1 MADSPAK
8 DSALSTPE
16 LGSAI
21 EQFRTL
27 IDPDMVN
34 ELQPSRSNA
43 VYTSW
48 VTVFLL
54 VYQRLSGNAS
64 LEEAVAELLKIVG
77 EFSSN
82 KRVRDQ
88 TLSSSNSAYSQARS
102 RLNGSVTDA
111 VADHVFEKIMAAAT
125 PSLADRRVFVFDGTT
140 LALQSSDEL
149 RKQWPPAKNQFG
161 PGTWPICHLVV
172 AHELAS
178 GAAIR
183 PEVGAMYGPEAA
195 SELALAKRL
204 LPRIPAN
211 SMAMGDKN
219 FGVFYFVYSAAQAGH
234 EVLVRL
240 TQARFE
246 YLKRSAKQVGPGRWT
261 LTWKPS
267 ASERRNHPDLS
278 ADAEVGVTI
287 HEFVGFTGKAIW
299 VVTTSDASVD
309 VIAKLYSQR
318 WGIETDIKNFKTTL
332 ECDLLRGKSAAM
344 IMKEI
349 AIAMVSYN
357 LVVQVRR
364 LAAELVKVPPRRLS
378 FTGVWSL
385 VKIILLSENDT
396 RTPEEWEQQ
405 FRWVLRGAAQRKIPN
420 RPRRSYPRKILTRA
434 RKFPQRPP
442 PSPDQEVK

>member
-1 MADSPAK
+1 MADSSAK
-8 DSALSTPE
+8 
-16 LGSAI
+16 GSAFSSTELASAI
-21 EQFRTL
+21 DQFRTL
-27 IDPDMVN
+27 IDPDMIN

-54 VYQRLSGNAS
+54 IYQRLSGNAS

-77 EFSSN
+77 TFSSN
-82 KRVRDQ
+82 KRVRNQ
-88 TLSSSNSAYSQARS
+88 TLSSSNSAYSRARS
-102 RLNGSVTDA
+102 RLNESVTDA
-111 VADHVFEKIMAAAT
+111 VADHVFEKVVAAIK
-125 PSLADRRVFVFDGTT
+125 PSLSDRRVFVIDGTT
-140 LALQSSDEL
+140 LALQSSDVL
-149 RKQWPPAKNQFG
+149 RKQWPPGTNQFG

-183 PEVGAMYGPEAA
+183 PEVGAMYGPEAI
-195 SELALAKRL
+195 SELALSKHL

-211 SMAMGDKN
+211 SMVMGDKN
-219 FGVFYFVYSAAQAGH
+219 FGVFYFVHSAVQAGY

-240 TQARFE
+240 THARYL

-267 ASERRNHPDLS
+267 AYERRSHPDLP
-278 ADAEVGVTI
+278 ADASVNVTI
-287 HEFVGFTGKAIW
+287 HEFVGFNGKMMW
-299 VVTTSDASVD
+299 VVTTIDASVD

-318 WGIETDIKNFKTTL
+318 WGIETDVKNFKSTL
-332 ECDLLRGKSAAM
+332 ECGSLHGKSVAM

-364 LAAELVKVPPRRLS
+364 LAAERVKVLPRRLS

-385 VKIILLSENDT
+385 VKLILLSENDA
-396 RTPEEWEQQ
+396 RTAEEWEAQ
-405 FRWVLRGAAQRKIPN
+405 FEWVLRGAAQRKIPY
-420 RPRRSYPRKILTRA
+420 RPNRSYPRKILIRA
-434 RKFPQRPP
+434 RKFPQRHLPNA
-442 PSPDQEVK
+442 DEEVK